1 MVIRHP
7 SRPCNRMHN
16 ARGRRPPAYLS
27 FGVSRMQ
34 QCSSRAFLYR
44 ACFLLIVLG
53 ARRRPRLPFVQRGSA
68 RFIETWTKSRL
79 SVECVYDFYKSHCEL

>member
-53 ARRRPRLPFVQRGSA
+53 ARRRPRLPFVQHGSA
-68 RFIETWTKSRL
+68 HFIDAKPGRNR
-79 SVECVYDFYKSHCEL
+79 D